1 MSTMVLA
8 ICVVFLK
15 KCVFQSSMFLWRFL
29 VVLFFFFSF
38 CFCFLNSFARI
49 LGTSNV
55 SHIIYKYLSFCC
67 GFFDVLL
74 ETLETWCF
82 PYI

>member
-1 MSTMVLA
+1 MSTMVIA

-15 KCVFQSSMFLWRFL
+15 KCVFRSSLCFC
-29 VVLFFFFSF
+29 FFFF
-38 CFCFLNSFARI
+38 CFCFFFNSFVRI

-55 SHIIYKYLSFCC
+55 SHIIYKYPSFSC

-74 ETLETWCF
+74 ESQETWCF

>member
-1 MSTMVLA
+1 MSAMVLA

-15 KCVFQSSMFLWRFL
+15 KCVFRSSLCFWFC
-29 VVLFFFFSF
+29 FFSSVF
-38 CFCFLNSFARI
+38 VFTFLNSFVRI

-55 SHIIYKYLSFCC
+55 SHIIYKYPFFSCD
-67 GFFDVLL
+67 FFDVLL
-74 ETLETWCF
+74 ESQETWCF